1 MGTYDAKGAPDAE
14 AKKAIDGVYQDGVK
28 TLTGS

>member
-14 AKKAIDGVYQDGVK
+14 AKKAIDDVYEAGAK
-28 TLTGS
+28 TLTRH